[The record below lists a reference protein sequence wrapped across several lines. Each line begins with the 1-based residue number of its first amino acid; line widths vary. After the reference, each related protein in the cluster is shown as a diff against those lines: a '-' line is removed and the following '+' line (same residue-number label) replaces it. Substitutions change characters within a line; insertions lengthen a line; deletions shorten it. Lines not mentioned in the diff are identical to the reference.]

1 MSRITLSFVFLCE
14 VLVKT
19 FSIIFFI
26 NTCEK
31 VYESYNYNIA
41 LDTYPKLN
49 MRITPMQ
56 WRKILEASAKERGE
70 VGLTPEQEASI
81 TRMGEKTN
89 LQNYLDSRLE
99 MLENIPDDLPQI
111 TRLTVAITVDAS
123 KRLAYFAKLLNL
135 SKSGLANDILEEAI
149 YDLEELLC
157 GDLFDDTETA
167 KKHRKAL
174 KIGEF
179 EEEKKTKTKRVPVS
193 VDEQGNLVWSLKNGK
208 DGKDE

>member
-1 MSRITLSFVFLCE
+1 
-14 VLVKT
+14 
-19 FSIIFFI
+19 
-26 NTCEK
+26 
-31 VYESYNYNIA
+31 
-41 LDTYPKLN
+41 

-70 VGLTPEQEASI
+70 SGLTPEQEASI
-81 TRMGEKTN
+81 SRMGEKTN
-89 LQNYLDSRLE
+89 LQNYVDSRLE
-99 MLENIPDDLPQI
+99 MLENIPDDLPEI
-111 TRLTVAITVDAS
+111 TRLTVAITVDAA
-123 KRLAYFAKLLNL
+123 KRLAYFAKLLNI

-179 EEEKKTKTKRVPVS
+179 AEEKKTKSKMIPIS
-193 VDEQGNLVWSLKNGK
+193 CDEQGKLIRSVKNGK